1 MIGYNGRRKV
11 GRMGDRWLGRRELCR
26 CYRMELVRDRG
37 HLELGR
43 DRELVRDRGH
53 LELGRDRGHLEL
65 GRVGWSH
72 LGLGRVG

>member
-43 DRELVRDRGH
+43 DR
-53 LELGRDRGHLEL
+53 GHLEL

>member
-1 MIGYNGRRKV
+1 MVRA
-11 GRMGDRWLGRRELCR
+11 WQ
-26 CYRMELVRDRG
+26 LVRDRW

-53 LELGRDRGHLEL
+53 LELRRDRELGRDRGL